1 MSPFVDLRSSGIGL
15 PEAAKVV
22 LLSPLVLVVLVLVV
36 LELALLCAAVKLL
49 TLLSASSLLSIEPE
63 SKLRAMRSLSRT
75 FLSLL
80 IRTLGFRI
88 VIRGREHL
96 EAAERRRKPF
106 IVVGNHTTFFD
117 SFAAGA
123 AVGCFQSVARKD
135 VAATPL
141 MGTIAKAWGAT
152 FIDRSVRGEGIVK
165 IITEKAKDPAAGKGP
180 MLVFPEGTTSNG
192 HCLLAFR
199 SGCFVA
205 GLPVLPMVLRFRC
218 RGLNP
223 CWVAPHDNF
232 LLFFRIVCCWR
243 KTLEVDFLP
252 MRHPSAEER
261 TDPKLYAS
269 NTANEM
275 GRFMGVPALK
285 GWNNLDAIEFN
296 KDLYRFVG

>member
-15 PEAAKVV
+15 PEAVRVV

-36 LELALLCAAVKLL
+36 MELLLLCAVVKLL
-49 TLLSASSLLSIEPE
+49 SLLNIEPE
-63 SKLRAMRSLSRT
+63 SKLRVMRSLSRT

-141 MGTIAKAWGAT
+141 LGTLAKAWGST
-152 FIDRSVRGEGIVK
+152 FIDRSVRGEGVVK
-165 IITEKAKDPAAGKGP
+165 IITEKAKDPAPGKGP
-180 MLVFPEGTTSNG
+180 MLIFPEGTTSNG

-205 GLPVLPMVLRFRC
+205 GLPVLPMILRFRC
-218 RGLNP
+218 GSLNP

-232 LLFFRIVCCWR
+232 LLFCRIICCWR

-269 NTANEM
+269 NTADEM

-285 GWNNLDAIEFN
+285 NWSNLDAIEFN
-296 KDLYRFVG
+296 KGLYSFVG